1 MFPDGAGLASTC
13 PLAYCMKATLLE
25 SVCPA
30 AAQASCRVTVGSDT
44 GSAPRE
50 ASRAQ
55 VPAEKPNQE
64 KPQLASALL
73 ATIPG
78 IPAVMEES
86 CRFSCLGCTAKGGR
100 QHEEEA
106 VVEHVNQL
114 LEAVLALRRSVR
126 RLELVSEGIECQ
138 KRPPRLEETPND
150 PPWHLPP
157 LPPVKDELPPPQEPA
172 PAPAAV
178 EQLLPASPSLPPA
191 PAAPGNPEPAGH
203 EPEEDPP
210 ALQAEPQ
217 PEPSEPPKAAIEVPR
232 PAWEEQIQI
241 RVEPPETEVP
251 RQLPQGPKPMWQEMM
266 ESQDPPMPP
275 PLQPPAQQPSEQVQ
289 LPPIRPSTG
298 GGAAPAEQGVISDTG
313 QMDLLRLL
321 QGTQEEVLPPVMPE
335 ATGPPVASTR
345 PFEEVSTAEL
355 AAARTLVLPG
365 MKQVPAPEARD
376 EQGTREAR
384 SIAAALLQ
392 TTPPSVGVEDQLLQA
407 EKEERREFEARQAA
421 AAAAAEEAPS
431 ACQNEAQLAAVVAM
445 DEEKVLAPTEMGP
458 PEVLPDAGHDD
469 EDSKINSNAS
479 RASDRISILLVIIT
493 LFVIIPAVV
502 IVILIV
508 TMSLLIFCLPAFRYH
523 RLVSIMLATP
533 TLLITFERPEV
544 KEALATLNRATAQ
557 LQKNELSH
565 AEAARTFSRL
575 VAGLSPGRLRCSALL
590 NRAHCYVGMGLLQ
603 DALAD
608 IQEITN
614 LEGATDG
621 FDASRWPKVWMSRGG
636 IHRKSAS
643 DAYMAKAR
651 RCLAQLESGEEPRGR
666 LSVGEERA
674 ELQKLQIPSPRSKR
688 PSTSPSPVAKRARL
702 ENSSRSRS
710 ASPAPDGLQQ
720 SPQHCGLK
728 VVRRALEALG
738 DDCITAGRLLFQDA
752 SVNDGSVVPKDIGGE
767 ASAAPTVPATASTAP
782 TRRSGVR
789 RLFEVRGPFGPPE
802 QVTLQLSDDLGAEC
816 SCRLQGHCKH
826 VAAALCALEKDEGST
841 VIGTSQEEKDAAF
854 TAPATAPP
862 EPLAARPADSSARR
876 QLEATLRHLDRK
888 TNDELKSYLRLNN
901 QLLSGAK
908 PDLRLRVADGAVFG
922 ALAPCP
928 KCGGHLHPE
937 EPGQAPN
944 TMYFCKRIL
953 RDREACGFQVYGT
966 DAERRPFLGAEDGR
980 PKASSSKLEEASAPQ
995 PPAPVWSPP
1004 AVPPARSYH
1013 AGAVA
1018 PPHHPAVA
1026 STTRLSKSGLS
1037 TSVASSTA
1045 IGAAVAAVAA
1055 RHRQR
1060 RCFGSNRVVLAA
1072 TQGDEIKFAKAQP
1085 PR

>member
-1 MFPDGAGLASTC
+1 
-13 PLAYCMKATLLE
+13 
-25 SVCPA
+25 
-30 AAQASCRVTVGSDT
+30 
-44 GSAPRE
+44 
-50 ASRAQ
+50 
-55 VPAEKPNQE
+55 
-64 KPQLASALL
+64 
-73 ATIPG
+73 
-78 IPAVMEES
+78 
-86 CRFSCLGCTAKGGR
+86 
-100 QHEEEA
+100 
-106 VVEHVNQL
+106 
-114 LEAVLALRRSVR
+114 AVLALRRSVR
-126 RLELVSEGIECQ
+126 RLELVSEGTECQ
-138 KRPPRLEETPND
+138 KRPPRLEEAPND
-150 PPWHLPP
+150 LPWHLPP
-157 LPPVKDELPPPQEPA
+157 LPPIKDEPPPQEPT
-172 PAPAAV
+172 PAPPAV
-178 EQLLPASPSLPPA
+178 EQLLPASPSPPPA

-203 EPEEDPP
+203 EPQPQPP
-210 ALQAEPQ
+210 EPAEPQ
-217 PEPSEPPKAAIEVPR
+217 PEPSEPPKVEVEVPR
-232 PAWEEQIQI
+232 PAWEEIQI
-241 RVEPPETEVP
+241 RVEPPEMEMP

-275 PLQPPAQQPSEQVQ
+275 PLQPPAQHPAEQVQ
-289 LPPIRPSTG
+289 LPPIRPTTG
-298 GGAAPAEQGVISDTG
+298 GGAAPVEQGVISDTG

-321 QGTQEEVLPPVMPE
+321 QGTQEEVSPPVKPE

-365 MKQVPAPEARD
+365 MKQVPAPEARG

-421 AAAAAEEAPS
+421 AAAAAEEA
-431 ACQNEAQLAAVVAM
+431 QLAAAVIAM
-445 DEEKVLAPTEMGP
+445 DEEKVLAPTDMGP
-458 PEVLPDAGHDD
+458 PEVLPDVGHDD
-469 EDSKINSNAS
+469 E
-479 RASDRISILLVIIT
+479 
-493 LFVIIPAVV
+493 
-502 IVILIV
+502 
-508 TMSLLIFCLPAFRYH
+508 
-523 RLVSIMLATP
+523 
-533 TLLITFERPEV
+533 EQPEV

-575 VAGLSPGRLRCSALL
+575 VAGLHPGRLRCSALL

-614 LEGATDG
+614 LGGATDG

-636 IHRKSAS
+636 IHRKLAQSATGAEAEKLYSKARADYEHVLSIQSAS
-643 DAYMAKAR
+643 DAYIAKAR
-651 RCLAQLESGEEPRGR
+651 RCLAQLETGEEPRGR
-666 LSVGEERA
+666 LSVGEDRA

-720 SPQHCGLK
+720 STQLCGLK
-728 VVRRALEALG
+728 AVRRALEALG
-738 DDCITAGRLLFQDA
+738 DDCITAGRLLFQD
-752 SVNDGSVVPKDIGGE
+752 GSVVPRDTGLGGE

-782 TRRSGVR
+782 TRRSGAR

-826 VAAALCALEKDEGST
+826 VAAALCALEK
-841 VIGTSQEEKDAAF
+841 EEKDAAF

-862 EPLAARPADSSARR
+862 EPLATRPADSSARR

-908 PDLRLRVADGAVFG
+908 PELRLRVADGAVFG

-966 DAERRPFLGAEDGR
+966 EAERRPFLGAEELL
-980 PKASSSKLEEASAPQ
+980 K
-995 PPAPVWSPP
+995 
-1004 AVPPARSYH
+1004 H
-1013 AGAVA
+1013 A
-1018 PPHHPAVA
+1018 
-1026 STTRLSKSGLS
+1026 
-1037 TSVASSTA
+1037 
-1045 IGAAVAAVAA
+1045 
-1055 RHRQR
+1055 
-1060 RCFGSNRVVLAA
+1060 F
-1072 TQGDEIKFAKAQP
+1072 
-1085 PR
+1085 